1 MKNASEAFLCR
12 NCWSRSHVFGRDIRY
27 RRFTQPERPP
37 TLLAIHGARSNLEI
51 FDDLLTR
58 LLLQAQIPSVSFD
71 LSGHGYDQ
79 PVEEEE
85 LSLGRN
91 SLEAHHFAE
100 LFRSSLNA
108 VIGYSMGGALALKL
122 AEHHSDRIDKIVLI
136 CPAIYAEAAYKAP
149 FGEPFR
155 SQISRPFSFLDSTS
169 YKFLNDFSGQVLLI
183 MGEHDGL
190 QAIRYGG
197 REGTSAGRVDWDSG
211 RSVYSPI
218 PAEVIQGIESAAKHK
233 LRKIIVPDCDHSVLS
248 ALKADP
254 DLAERITRQIGDF
267 LNAERL

>member
-1 MKNASEAFLCR
+1 MKNASEAFLFRSCL
-12 NCWSRSHVFGRDIRY
+12 SRSQELGGDIRY
-27 RRFTQPERPP
+27 RQYTRHERPP

-58 LLLQAQIPSVSFD
+58 LLLQAEIPSASFD
-71 LSGHGYDQ
+71 LSGHGFDQ
-79 PVEEEE
+79 PAEEEE
-85 LSLGRN
+85 YSLQRN

-122 AEHHSDRIDKIVLI
+122 AERHSDRINKIVLV
-136 CPAIYAEAAYKAP
+136 CPAIYAESAYEVP

-155 SQISRPFSFLDSTS
+155 SQISRPFSFLDCTS
-169 YKFLNDFSGQVLLI
+169 YKFLNEFSGQVLLI

-190 QAIRYGG
+190 QAVRYGAS
-197 REGTSAGRVDWDSG
+197 EGTSAGRVDWGNG

-218 PAEVIQGIESAAKHK
+218 PAEVIQAIESAAKPK

-248 ALKADP
+248 ALKATP

-267 LNAERL
+267 LNAE